1 MIYAQNEMLLGEF
14 TYENIY
20 GIIYNPNKTLSFEQS
35 LESGLGLDSFKD
47 HEEIIS
53 HKAVKIVKFYQ

>member
-1 MIYAQNEMLLGEF
+1 MLLGEF